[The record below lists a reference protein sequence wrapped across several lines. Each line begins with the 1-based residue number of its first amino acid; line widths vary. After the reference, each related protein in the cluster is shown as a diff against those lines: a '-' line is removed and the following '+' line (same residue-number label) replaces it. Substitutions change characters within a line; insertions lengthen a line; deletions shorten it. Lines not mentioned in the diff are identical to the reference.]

1 MSSAKVEAN
10 GLSSTMLLCL
20 LSLFIIILHSPT
32 SLRAVV
38 AAPLDKATMKHEG
51 VYMLVTVVPY
61 LQCTQHFT
69 PLMHVV
75 ITHE

>member
-1 MSSAKVEAN
+1 MSSTKEEAN
-10 GLSSTMLLCL
+10 GLSSTMLLFL
-20 LSLFIIILHSPT
+20 LFLLLVLHSST

-38 AAPLDKATMKHEG
+38 AAPLDTATMKHEG

-69 PLMHVV
+69 PLMYVV
-75 ITHE
+75 MTNE

>member
-10 GLSSTMLLCL
+10 GLSSTMLLFL
-20 LSLFIIILHSPT
+20 LFLLLVLHSST

-38 AAPLDKATMKHEG
+38 AAPLDTATMKHEG

-75 ITHE
+75 ITYE

>member
-10 GLSSTMLLCL
+10 GLSSTMLLFL
-20 LSLFIIILHSPT
+20 LFLLLVLHSST

-69 PLMHVV
+69 PLMYVV
-75 ITHE
+75 MTNE

>member
-10 GLSSTMLLCL
+10 GLSSTMLLFL
-20 LSLFIIILHSPT
+20 LFLLLVLHSST

-38 AAPLDKATMKHEG
+38 AAPLDTATMKHEG

-69 PLMHVV
+69 PLMYVV
-75 ITHE
+75 MTNE

>member
-10 GLSSTMLLCL
+10 GLSSMMLLFL
-20 LSLFIIILHSPT
+20 LFLLLVLHSST

-38 AAPLDKATMKHEG
+38 AAPLDTATMKHEG

-61 LQCTQHFT
+61 LQCTQHLL
-69 PLMHVV
+69 PSCM
-75 ITHE
+75 